1 MRNAMKLSFS
11 AVPENESLARVA
23 VSAFILPVNPTL
35 EQLSDVKTAVS
46 EAVTNSIIH
55 GYPAGIGEVILA
67 AEIDDDGILSI
78 EVRDHG
84 VGIANISRAMQPF
97 YSTDP
102 AHERSGM
109 GFTVMQSFMDRVD
122 VESAPHVGTLVR
134 MEKRFAVPQEQ
145 PARMA

>member
-1 MRNAMKLSFS
+1 MKNAMKITFS
-11 AVPENESLARVA
+11 ALPENEALARMA
-23 VSAFILPVNPTL
+23 VSAFILPLNPTL

-55 GYPAGIGEVILA
+55 GYPAGDGEVHLSA
-67 AEIDDDGILSI
+67 ALDAGGLLTLEI
-78 EVRDHG
+78 RDNG
-84 VGIANISRAMQPF
+84 VGIANISQAMQPF
-97 YSTDP
+97 FSTDF

-122 VESAPHVGTLVR
+122 VQSSPRIGTLVR